1 MTEDEFI
8 KNCENLL
15 DSGNNDPLR
24 QMLFMMMNMLME
36 MEATRITGGE
46 KGVHTKDRND
56 YRSGTRQR
64 RLDTRLGTF
73 NLEVPKFRKSG
84 YVPFFM
90 KYKQRSELALISMIV
105 EAYTNGVSTRKIKH
119 LAESLGIENI

>member
-8 KNCENLL
+8 KNCEKLL
-15 DSGNNDPLR
+15 DGGSDDPLR

-64 RLDTRLGTF
+64 RLDTRLETF

-84 YVPFFM
+84 YVPFFN
-90 KYKQRSELALISMIV
+90 
-105 EAYTNGVSTRKIKH
+105 TNARRIARYIFINRLKRVLQTTI
-119 LAESLGIENI
+119 

>member
-1 MTEDEFI
+1 
-8 KNCENLL
+8 
-15 DSGNNDPLR
+15 
-24 QMLFMMMNMLME
+24 MNMLME

-105 EAYTNGVSTRKIKH
+105 EAHSQRRFYKKNKTPCRKF
-119 LAESLGIENI
+119 GN

>member
-1 MTEDEFI
+1 
-8 KNCENLL
+8 
-15 DSGNNDPLR
+15 
-24 QMLFMMMNMLME
+24 MNMLME
-36 MEATRITGGE
+36 MEAIRITGGE

-90 KYKQRSELALISMIV
+90 KYKQRSELALISSDCRGLLPT
-105 EAYTNGVSTRKIKH
+105 AFRT
-119 LAESLGIENI
+119 